1 LIWKRQLTT
10 GRNGRVEFVRPLRGF
25 CVTVRELKDALLW
38 FTIEASPGKIEVK
51 VWLSAFGVSPS
62 ELDQFK
68 SSWEA
73 QLKKVYPH

>member
-1 LIWKRQLTT
+1 
-10 GRNGRVEFVRPLRGF
+10 VRPLRGF

-38 FTIEASPGKIEVK
+38 FTIEGTPGKIEVQ
-51 VWLSAFGVSPS
+51 VWLSAFGVPQA
-62 ELDQFK
+62 ELDRFK